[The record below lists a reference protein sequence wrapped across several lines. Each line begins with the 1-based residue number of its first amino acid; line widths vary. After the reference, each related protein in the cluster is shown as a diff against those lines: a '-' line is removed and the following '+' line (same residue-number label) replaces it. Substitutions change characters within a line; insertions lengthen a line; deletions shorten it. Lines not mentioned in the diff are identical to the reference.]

1 MGENRVRSRVIGIFF
16 VLSFLFGAPLEAGE
30 EVQLYRKA
38 VKAAKS
44 DHVDFAFMYYN
55 SILRN
60 YPQSKYREDALF
72 ALGEYDYQ
80 LPNYAEAAQMFE
92 SFIADYPQSPGR
104 LFALAYLYK
113 VAEIQE
119 NQSMID
125 DLKKE
130 ILTFRQVGLVFKE
143 FKEREYHSPL
153 ERIHRAVFHIDMVE
167 FYIAGD
173 LFAQVSYH

>member
-1 MGENRVRSRVIGIFF
+1 MTKMRSGLIIFF
-16 VLSFLFGAPLEAGE
+16 LTLHMLYQPTAHAGE
-30 EVQLYRKA
+30 ETRLYAQA

-44 DHVDFAFMYYN
+44 GRPDFAFMYY
-55 SILRN
+55 SAILRN
-60 YPQSKYREDALF
+60 YPQSEYRERALF
-72 ALGEYDYQ
+72 ASGEYDYQ
-80 LPNYAEAAQMFE
+80 LPNTAEAARMFE

-113 VAEIQE
+113 AAETQE
-119 NQSMID
+119 NQSALD

-153 ERIHRAVFHIDMVE
+153 ERMHRAVFHIDKVE

-173 LFAQVSYH
+173 LFVQVSY

>member
-38 VKAAKS
+38 VKAARAGKT
-44 DHVDFAFMYYN
+44 DFAFMYYN
-55 SILRN
+55 AILRN
-60 YPQSKYREDALF
+60 YPQSEYREDALF
-72 ALGEYDYQ
+72 ALGEYNYQ
-80 LPNYAEAAQMFE
+80 LPNYAEAARMFA

-113 VAEIQE
+113 IAKIQE
-119 NQSMID
+119 NQSLID